1 MTNLTPDEFQ
11 HLTSVSRET
20 IERLRLYAELLNKW
34 QPKIN
39 LVGASTLGDLWRR
52 HFLDSA
58 QLFPYLP
65 TSPYRLVDFGS
76 GAGFPG
82 LVLAAMGAT
91 DVYLIESDA
100 RKGAFLREA
109 ARQMGVKITL
119 HSGRMEKILPLEA
132 DVATAR
138 AVAEMADL
146 LAWSHRHLKSTGF
159 SLFLK
164 SQNVDE
170 ELTKTTKMWDMSLE
184 RFPSISDA
192 KGCILKV
199 KEIGHVG

>member
-1 MTNLTPDEFQ
+1 
-11 HLTSVSRET
+11 
-20 IERLRLYAELLNKW
+20 
-34 QPKIN
+34 
-39 LVGASTLGDLWRR
+39 
-52 HFLDSA
+52 
-58 QLFPYLP
+58 
-65 TSPYRLVDFGS
+65 
-76 GAGFPG
+76 
-82 LVLAAMGAT
+82 
-91 DVYLIESDA
+91 
-100 RKGAFLREA
+100 
-109 ARQMGVKITL
+109 
-119 HSGRMEKILPLEA
+119 
-132 DVATAR
+132 
-138 AVAEMADL
+138 L